1 MLIAKP
7 IQDKEIQKE
16 LSEKCG
22 VEYDVSHLA
31 YSIELDGK
39 MSGIAVFFFENGAG
53 VIRALRLLPGMRDLE
68 ALEIAGRGV
77 MSFLDTT
84 GTKKARMIVENE
96 DDEYLAKRMFFKK
109 NEDGTYTV
117 NLAGYFHLGCEGHK
131 K

>member
-1 MLIAKP
+1 
-7 IQDKEIQKE
+7 
-16 LSEKCG
+16 
-22 VEYDVSHLA
+22 
-31 YSIELDGK
+31 

-109 NEDGTYTV
+109 NEDGTHTV
-117 NLAGYFHLGCEGHK
+117 SLEGYFHLGCEGHK